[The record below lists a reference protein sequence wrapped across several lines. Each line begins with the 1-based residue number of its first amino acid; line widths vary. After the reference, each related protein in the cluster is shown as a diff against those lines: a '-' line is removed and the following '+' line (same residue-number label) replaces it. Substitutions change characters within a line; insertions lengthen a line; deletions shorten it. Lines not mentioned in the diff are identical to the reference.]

1 MITATQHLS
10 TFRKSGAKN
19 IHIPLLEKVE
29 QKHIHIPLLEK
40 VEQKH
45 IHFSSETVEVEQK
58 KQKCN
63 KRSYVPCGFAPLY

>member
-1 MITATQHLS
+1 
-10 TFRKSGAKN
+10 
-19 IHIPLLEKVE
+19 VE
-29 QKHIHIPLLEK
+29 QKTSTFLVKQLKWSKNTSTFHFSSETVE

-45 IHFSSETVEVEQK
+45 IHFSSETLEVEQK